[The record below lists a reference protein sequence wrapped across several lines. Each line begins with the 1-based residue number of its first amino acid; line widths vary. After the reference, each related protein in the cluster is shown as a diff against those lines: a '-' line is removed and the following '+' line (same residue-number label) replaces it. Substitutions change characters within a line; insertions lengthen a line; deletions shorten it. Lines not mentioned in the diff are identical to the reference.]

1 MKKILVI
8 EDEPSVR
15 NNLLRLLNAEGFQA
29 LSAEDGN
36 EGIQLAQ
43 SQAPDLILCDIMMP
57 EMTGF
62 DVLQV
67 LRSDA
72 QTNTIPFIFLTA
84 KADRSDLRQ
93 GMLLGADDYLTK
105 PFTRLELLAAIA
117 TRLSKHDAVTQR
129 YNEALKTATEQ
140 LNRLAY
146 YDSVTELPNR
156 LLLRE
161 RFQQTLQTFAQTTVT
176 ASPTSD
182 SPSIAILSLG
192 LDRFQW
198 IHHNLGFTY
207 SDLLLKRVAE
217 RLRDCIG
224 ENDTVAR
231 LEGTQFAIIL
241 TTAAARSEMV
251 KNVQKILNVLL
262 HPFELDNYE
271 VFVTPSIG
279 IAIYG
284 KDGEEIE
291 KLVRNAETARNLVQ
305 SQSGLRYQFYQP
317 KSDSVKT
324 DRFANRG
331 SPQTLTLETR
341 LHYALER
348 NEFEIFYQPKV
359 NLKTGKLT
367 GAEALIRWL
376 HPQDGRISPAE
387 FLPLAEKTGFIVE
400 IDQWVLR
407 TVCQQVKTWQTEGFS
422 AVQVAV
428 NLSGRQFNQPG
439 ITERIVEILK
449 QTQLEPH
456 LLEIE
461 LTESTLV
468 KNVTAAIATLNDLK
482 QLGIQVAIDDFGT
495 GYSSLG
501 YLKQFPFT
509 TLKIDRCFVSNVTA
523 DSTSSAIAIAIIQ
536 MAQSLNLK
544 VVAEGVETEAEKA
557 FLAQNQCDEI
567 QGYLISP
574 PLPPNQFSQYLTKA

>member
-15 NNLLRLLNAEGFQA
+15 NNLLRLLNAEGFQT

-161 RFQQTLQTFAQTTVT
+161 RFQQTLQTFAHTTVT

-217 RLRDCIG
+217 RLRDCMG
-224 ENDTVAR
+224 ENDTVADR
-231 LEGTQFAIIL
+231 
-241 TTAAARSEMV
+241 
-251 KNVQKILNVLL
+251 
-262 HPFELDNYE
+262 
-271 VFVTPSIG
+271 
-279 IAIYG
+279 
-284 KDGEEIE
+284 
-291 KLVRNAETARNLVQ
+291 
-305 SQSGLRYQFYQP
+305 
-317 KSDSVKT
+317 KS
-324 DRFANRG
+324 
-331 SPQTLTLETR
+331 
-341 LHYALER
+341 
-348 NEFEIFYQPKV
+348 
-359 NLKTGKLT
+359 
-367 GAEALIRWL
+367 
-376 HPQDGRISPAE
+376 
-387 FLPLAEKTGFIVE
+387 
-400 IDQWVLR
+400 
-407 TVCQQVKTWQTEGFS
+407 
-422 AVQVAV
+422 
-428 NLSGRQFNQPG
+428 
-439 ITERIVEILK
+439 
-449 QTQLEPH
+449 
-456 LLEIE
+456 
-461 LTESTLV
+461 
-468 KNVTAAIATLNDLK
+468 
-482 QLGIQVAIDDFGT
+482 
-495 GYSSLG
+495 
-501 YLKQFPFT
+501 
-509 TLKIDRCFVSNVTA
+509 
-523 DSTSSAIAIAIIQ
+523 
-536 MAQSLNLK
+536 
-544 VVAEGVETEAEKA
+544 VV
-557 FLAQNQCDEI
+557 
-567 QGYLISP
+567 
-574 PLPPNQFSQYLTKA
+574 